1 MFKNIIANF
10 VGRFW
15 GVLSGFFFIPLYIHY
30 LGFESYSVISF
41 TLVISSIMAILDVG
55 LTATLLREFAR
66 ADVEKDEKRRVFK
79 NLESLYLILMTTSI
93 GILFFSADLITENW
107 IHLKAF
113 QLKEVSFYLKV
124 ISFDIGFQLLFR
136 FYIGGLLGLEKQV
149 KANMYQIC
157 WGMLRNGCV
166 VFVIIYKP
174 TLDVFFLWQTISTV
188 IFTIIIKVV
197 LEKNLN
203 GYYSFNFSSKIEKI
217 VFKNIWRFAG
227 GMFLI
232 AFVAAIN
239 TQMDRIVISKMLSV
253 ESLGYYTLAISL
265 SQSILQ
271 LVNPIATALLPR
283 FTAQYSSNKNQEA
296 SNLFN
301 KVSLIVSIL
310 VFSIMANL
318 ILFSTDIIWIWT
330 GNRDLAEKA
339 SLFIPALSFAYA
351 MLSLQIIPYY
361 IAIANGYT
369 KLNNILGL
377 SSLFITLPGYWFGVQ
392 IYGGIGAAYVF
403 CFIQTISTFIY
414 FYFINKKF
422 IKSKIIKA
430 IYLKQILFPIS
441 LTLGICYVITL
452 IPIITGT
459 NRILSFFWIG
469 CSTILTF
476 GVTML
481 LLIDKNEIRK
491 INIFSIKFNN
501 KN

>member
-10 VGRFW
+10 AGKFW

-41 TLVISSIMAILDVG
+41 TLVISSVMAILDVG
-55 LTATLLREFAR
+55 LTATLSREFAR
-66 ADVEKDEKRRVFK
+66 ADIEIYEKRLVFK
-79 NLESLYLILMTTSI
+79 NLEFLYLILMMVSI
-93 GILFFSADLITENW
+93 GSLFFSANFIIENW
-107 IHLKAF
+107 IHLKMYSP
-113 QLKEVSFYLKV
+113 KEVAFFLKV

-149 KANMYQIC
+149 RANMYQIL
-157 WGMLRNGCV
+157 WGILRNGCV
-166 VFVIIYKP
+166 VFVIIYEP
-174 TLDVFFLWQTISTV
+174 TLKMFFLWQTISTI
-188 IFTIIIKVV
+188 IFTIILKVV
-197 LEKNLN
+197 LERSLN
-203 GYYSFNFSSKIEKI
+203 GFYSFNFSPKIEKI
-217 VFKNIWRFAG
+217 VFKNMWRFAG

-283 FTAQYSSNKNQEA
+283 FTAQYSCNKNEEV
-296 SNLFN
+296 SVLFN
-301 KVSLIVSIL
+301 KVSLVVSIL

-318 ILFSTDIIWIWT
+318 MFFASDIIWIWT
-330 GNRDLAEKA
+330 GNRELAQKS
-339 SLFIPALSFAYA
+339 SLFIPVLAFAYA
-351 MLSLQIIPYY
+351 MLSLQVIPYY

-392 IYGGIGAAYVF
+392 IYGSIGAAYVF

-422 IKSKIIKA
+422 IKSKIVRA
-430 IYLKQILFPIS
+430 IYFKQILFPLS
-441 LTLGICYVITL
+441 LTLGICFMFSL
-452 IPIITGT
+452 IPIFTG
-459 NRILSFFWIG
+459 NDRILSLIWIG
-469 CSTILTF
+469 LSTILTF
-476 GVTML
+476 GVTIL
-481 LLIDKNEIRK
+481 VLVDKSEVRR
-491 INIFSIKFNN
+491 INIFVDKS
-501 KN
+501 